1 MSIFDPTTTTTC
13 VWKSQIWSEICARY
27 AKRSVLTKQKH
38 IKYLSKGISYL
49 HSFVDHFTQIQTFIR
64 QLSPASVQNN
74 FKDGSHQP
82 PRGLQRRKR
91 FITL

>member
-1 MSIFDPTTTTTC
+1 MQN
-13 VWKSQIWSEICARY
+13 V
-27 AKRSVLTKQKH
+27 VLTKQRH

-82 PRGLQRRKR
+82 PGGLQRRKKNYL
-91 FITL
+91 TLAIGPAKAPAQNSTVCRKQ